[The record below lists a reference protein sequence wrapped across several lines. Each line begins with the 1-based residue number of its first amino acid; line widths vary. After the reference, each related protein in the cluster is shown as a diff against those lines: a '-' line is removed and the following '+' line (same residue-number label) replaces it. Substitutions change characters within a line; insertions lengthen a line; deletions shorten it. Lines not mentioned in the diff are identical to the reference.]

1 MRILHIVSSIDPRT
15 GGPAE
20 AIRSVSVALKQRKH
34 ELEVVSLDT
43 PDASYVTDFV
53 IDAAGVG
60 PVPAKYGYTPKLA
73 EWIEANKERFDVA
86 IIHGLWNHSSI
97 GGRAALLKA
106 KIPYVVF
113 THGMLD
119 PWFNSVQPVKRWA
132 KQLFWLAAQS
142 WVLVDA
148 RTVLFTCEEERTLAR
163 RAFVGPRYRE
173 RVVAFGVEEPPP
185 AGTDDPAG
193 FRANVPG
200 LGDAPY
206 ILFLSRIHPKKGC
219 DMLVEAFIM
228 LASEVPDLHIVIAGP
243 DQVGEQAA
251 LETAARKG
259 GVSGRVHFAGMLQG
273 SAKWGAFRGAEAF
286 ILPSHQEN
294 FGIVVAEA
302 MACGTPALISN
313 KVNIW
318 REVEETG
325 AGLVEPDTV
334 EGTYALM
341 RNYLA
346 LSPPE
351 RAAMRQRARAGYEE
365 KFGLEA
371 AATDLEAVLL
381 EIGDKN
387 Q

>member
-20 AIRSVSVALKQRKH
+20 AIRSVSVALRQRDH
-34 ELEVVSLDT
+34 ELEVVSLDP
-43 PDASYVTDFV
+43 PDAAYVTDFV

-73 EWIEANKERFDVA
+73 EWIGANKHRFDVA

-106 KIPYVVF
+106 QIPYVVF

-148 RTVLFTCEEERTLAR
+148 KWVLFTCEEERTLAR
-163 RAFVGPRYRE
+163 QAFIGPSYRE
-173 RVVAFGVEEPPP
+173 RVVAFGVEEPP
-185 AGTDDPAG
+185 AVGVDDTAG
-193 FRANVPG
+193 FRANVLG
-200 LGDAPY
+200 LGEAPY
-206 ILFLSRIHPKKGC
+206 MLFLSRIHPKKGC
-219 DMLVEAFIM
+219 DMLVEAFTR
-228 LASEVPDLHIVIAGP
+228 LAPEFPDLHLVIAGP
-243 DQVGEQAA
+243 DQVGAQAA
-251 LETAARKG
+251 LQLSAARG
-259 GVSGRVHFAGMLQG
+259 GVADRVHFAGMLQG

-302 MACGTPALISN
+302 MACGTPVLISN

-325 AGLVEPDTV
+325 AGLVDLDTV

-341 RNYLA
+341 RDYLA
-346 LSPPE
+346 LSEPE
-351 RAAMRQRARAGYEE
+351 WAAMRQRARAGYEE

-381 EIGDKN
+381 EIGGKN